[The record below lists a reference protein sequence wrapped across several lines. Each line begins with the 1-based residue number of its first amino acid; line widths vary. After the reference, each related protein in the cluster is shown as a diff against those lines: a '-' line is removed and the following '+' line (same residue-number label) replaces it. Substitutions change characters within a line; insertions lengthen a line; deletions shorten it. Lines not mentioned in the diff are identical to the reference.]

1 MQASSYAHWM
11 LDQEARA
18 LLARLA
24 RVKPF
29 VLSAPMVLAASL
41 LPAAQTAI
49 ERFLAKGR
57 RELKERVEGFLSW
70 LHGEGRQ
77 ASAEDLQRRFVFLK
91 LRFNA
96 VLSQLELF
104 HQVIGQRSESEQG
117 VWLSG
122 LDTVAADALAL
133 PEYYEAPPVICYLD
147 RGIGGAIRRARTRMP
162 GGGENPV
169 AVIRVPRERMI
180 GSGIASSLIH
190 ETGHQA
196 AALLGLVPS
205 LEQVLRAKQQGARES
220 TAWRLWERWISE
232 IVSDF
237 WSVARVGVVSTL
249 GLIGVVSLP
258 RPFVFRINVDD
269 PHPTPWIRVKLSCA
283 IGDGLYP
290 HPQWQRVARLWE
302 SYYPT
307 AGLDDERQNLL
318 ARLQESLPEFVATL
332 IGHRPKALRGRS
344 LREAMNVEQRTPGR
358 LTELFAAWN
367 RAPEQ
372 MYRAP
377 PSLVFAVLGQ
387 ARADGSMSP
396 EDESELLAKLLT
408 FWAMRSTLDTSAY
421 CAAIPKSK
429 VRALAA

>member
-57 RELKERVEGFLSW
+57 RELKERVQGFLSW

-205 LEQVLRAKQQGARES
+205 LEQVLRAKQQGAREV

-237 WSVARVGVVSTL
+237 WSVARVGVVSTI

>member
-29 VLSAPMVLAASL
+29 VLSAPMVLSASL
-41 LPAAQTAI
+41 LPAAQIAI

-57 RELKERVEGFLSW
+57 RELKGRVQGFLSW
-70 LHGEGRQ
+70 LNGEGRQ
-77 ASAEDLQRRFVFLK
+77 ASAEDIQRRFVFLK

-122 LDTVAADALAL
+122 LDAVAADALAL

-169 AVIRVPRERMI
+169 AVIRIPRERMI

-196 AALLGLVPS
+196 AALLELVPS
-205 LEQVLRAKQQGARES
+205 LEQVLRAKQQAARES
-220 TAWRLWERWISE
+220 SAWRLWERWISE

-307 AGLDDERQNLL
+307 AGLDDERQKLL

-367 RAPEQ
+367 KAPEQ

-396 EDESELLAKLLT
+396 EDESDLLAKLLT